1 MNKIGRSTLVGL
13 FITLIGLTIL
23 LVSFIPVTSSEEAIN
38 TSFAVSPGTTYGSPN
53 TGTGYHT
60 RILGKSVL
68 KGEVII
74 EGDGIF
80 LTVTGYSSKHLEN
93 IYVTGRYSFRIDP
106 ADDLYTFTF
115 DNTKGI
121 TESHVT
127 FTLAEVWT
135 RPRAI
140 GSPPLFITALI
151 GFFLFLT
158 GLITLAITRLKS

>member
-1 MNKIGRSTLVGL
+1 MGKLGKGSLVGL
-13 FITLIGLTIL
+13 FLTLIGLTIL
-23 LVSFIPVTSSEEAIN
+23 LVSSIPVTSSEEAIN
-38 TSFAVSPGTTYGSPN
+38 TSFAVSSGTTYGSPN
-53 TGTGYHT
+53 IGTGYHT

-68 KGEVII
+68 KGEVIV
-74 EGDGIF
+74 EGEGIYF
-80 LTVTGYSSKHLEN
+80 TATGYNSKHLEN

-115 DNTKGI
+115 DNTKGS
-121 TESHVT
+121 TESRVT

-151 GFFLFLT
+151 GF
-158 GLITLAITRLKS
+158 SCS